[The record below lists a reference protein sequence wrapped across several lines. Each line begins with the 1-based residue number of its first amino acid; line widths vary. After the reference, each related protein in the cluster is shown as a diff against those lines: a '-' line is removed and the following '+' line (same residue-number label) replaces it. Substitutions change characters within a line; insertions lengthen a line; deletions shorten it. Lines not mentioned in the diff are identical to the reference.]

1 MPRLPQRIKADAER
15 DRTVLLADARA
26 TADNLRGEGE
36 ADATRIY
43 AQSFGQD
50 PAFFSI
56 WRTLQ
61 GYRDIF
67 SNGAA
72 RLVLTP
78 DNDYLRYLQVPPTD
92 PGR

>member
-1 MPRLPQRIKADAER
+1 M
-15 DRTVLLADARA
+15 LLANARA
-26 TADNLRGEGE
+26 TSDQLRGQGE

-43 AQSFGQD
+43 AQAFGQD
-50 PAFFSI
+50 PGFFSI

-67 SNGAA
+67 GGNS

-78 DNDYLRYLQVPPTD
+78 DNDYLRYLQAPP
-92 PGR
+92 PPSR